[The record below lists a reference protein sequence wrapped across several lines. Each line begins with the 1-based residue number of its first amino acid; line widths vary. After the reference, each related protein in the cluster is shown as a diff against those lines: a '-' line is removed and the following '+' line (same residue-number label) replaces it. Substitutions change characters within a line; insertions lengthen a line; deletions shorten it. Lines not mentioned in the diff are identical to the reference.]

1 MAGRPATLKFTPVAE
16 VPGGCPPS
24 ADLCRDGLL
33 TVAEAC
39 KLLRRGRT
47 KLYQLMDCGD
57 LQYVQDADG
66 CHRFVP
72 RVVLEAFVAK
82 RLRTGRTSQ

>member
-1 MAGRPATLKFTPVAE
+1 MAGRVATLKFVPVAE

-33 TVAEAC
+33 TVAEAA
-39 KLLRRGRT
+39 KLLRRHPNTVYR
-47 KLYQLMDCGD
+47 LMDRGD
-57 LQYVQDADG
+57 LQYVQDAEG

-72 RVVLEAFVAK
+72 KVVLEAFVAK
-82 RLRTGRTSQ
+82 RLRTGRK